1 MKKIFHNSAFTLLL
15 AVVLSG
21 VAVAQVVT
29 PETDVELKKRAQT
42 GMKFL
47 SMSVDARSTAI
58 GGAVMAET
66 NGSSVSMF
74 YNPASMAGMK
84 GNFHANFSNMAFIT
98 DIAYNVASV
107 AFKPSGNIGVFGV
120 SVMAVDYGDFIGTV
134 RANNE
139 AGFLE
144 TGTYSPTAMSV
155 GLGYA
160 RSLTDRFSVGGHVK
174 VAYQNIGDGFVTSR
188 DFGNLNQVAE
198 KNTADYAKQTLAVD
212 FGVIYETGFKSL
224 VIAMAARNFARELT
238 YVRERYELP
247 LTFQI
252 GAQINVLDFTS
263 LNPDTHTLMLHADAS
278 RPRDFSEHIKFGLE
292 YGFMNILYLRGG
304 FENYIMTEQ
313 GVSLGAGVNIPL
325 GGIRFGAD
333 YAYTDWGLF
342 GTVNRVGV
350 NIGL

>member
-1 MKKIFHNSAFTLLL
+1 MKKIFHTSAFTLLL
-15 AVVLSG
+15 VLVFSG
-21 VAVAQVVT
+21 VAAAQVVT
-29 PETDVELKKRAQT
+29 PDTEVELKKRAQT

-47 SMSVDARSTAI
+47 SMSVDARATAI
-58 GGAVMAET
+58 GGAVMSET
-66 NGSSVSMF
+66 NGNSSSLF
-74 YNPASMAGMK
+74 YNPASMAGME
-84 GNFHANFSNMAFIT
+84 GAFHAGFSNMAFIT
-98 DIAYNVASV
+98 DIAYNAASL
-107 AFKPSGNIGVFGV
+107 AYRPAGNIGVFGL
-120 SVMAVDYGDFIGTV
+120 SVVAVDYGDFIGTV
-134 RANNE
+134 RANND

-144 TGTYSPTAMSV
+144 TGTYSPTAMAV

-188 DFGNLNQVAE
+188 DFGNLNQVAAE
-198 KNTADYAKQTLAVD
+198 NTADYAKQTLAVD
-212 FGVIYETGFKSL
+212 FGVIYKTGFKSL

-252 GAQINVLDFTS
+252 GAQIDVVDFTS
-263 LNPDTHTLMLHADAS
+263 LNPDQHSLMLHADAA

-292 YGFMNILYLRGG
+292 YGFMDMLYLRGG
-304 FENYIMTEQ
+304 FENYIMEEQ
-313 GVSLGAGVNIPL
+313 GVSFGGGVKVPL

-342 GTVNRVGV
+342 GSVNRISVNVG
-350 NIGL
+350 L